1 MTSGNE
7 TMYLHEAFVVL
18 VSFLQAYVHLH
29 FQAFRGA
36 TCGTASERF
45 PGATF
50 QGNSYYA
57 NESLI
62 G

>member
-1 MTSGNE
+1 
-7 TMYLHEAFVVL
+7 MYLHEAFVVL
-18 VSFLQAYVHLH
+18 VSFLQAYVYLH
-29 FQAFRGA
+29 FPCHQAFRGA

-57 NESLI
+57 NENYNESLI